1 MKKRKKSCGT
11 VGEDGHVIFHLLC
24 VQVWGSQSLLCHFP
38 SALCAGVG
46 QSEFTVSFS
55 FCFVCRCGAVG
66 VCCVIFLLLCV
77 QVWGSQSLLCHF
89 PSALCAGVGQSEFAV
104 SDMVDIFCLLI
115 PPAGGDELQG
125 MAGRAHLLCPEEN
138 VTLGMQNVQPYTLQ
152 SLSTPQK

>member
-1 MKKRKKSCGT
+1 MIFYDGMNMIVTDSVKTHQKSEKKK
-11 VGEDGHVIFHLLC
+11 EEL
-24 VQVWGSQSLLCHFP
+24 WN
-38 SALCAGVG
+38 
-46 QSEFTVSFS
+46 
-55 FCFVCRCGAVG
+55 CRRRWA
-66 VCCVIFLLLCV
+66 
-77 QVWGSQSLLCHF
+77 CHF

-152 SLSTPQK
+152 CLSTPQK